1 MPQQILAAVLNSA
14 PGKLILESLTLD
26 DPGPDEVLIDVHF
39 AGLCRTDLHEMEGV
53 WPTTY
58 PTVLGHEASGV
69 VRQVGERVSSFRAGD
84 HVVTCFTAFCGECRF
99 CISGRMSLCINRD
112 ELRRRS
118 QPVLTNAAGQPVHP
132 MAGLG
137 AFAEAMVVHQHSVVR
152 IPDSMPLAAASV
164 LGCAVVTG
172 VSAVFR
178 SARVE
183 PGASVAVLGC
193 GGVGI
198 AAIQG
203 ARLAG
208 AAQIIAV
215 DTNASRLVDAVKFG
229 ATHTVQAGSVDTV
242 EAVRD
247 LTGGGVDYSFEAIG
261 FSSTV
266 EQAFAMLGPAGT
278 ATVLGMVPDS
288 QPVTIRAS
296 ELFAMEKR
304 LQGTVMGGNQ
314 FPTDIPRYVSFYE
327 QGKLLLDEMLSDVID
342 LQGINGGF
350 ELMGSGGLTRVL
362 VDVVGSVQSL
372 REGVT

>member
-1 MPQQILAAVLNSA
+1 MSHQITAAVLNSA
-14 PGKLILESLTLD
+14 PGKLVLETLTLD
-26 DPGPDEVLIDVHF
+26 DPGPDEVLIDVHY
-39 AGLCRTDLHEMEGV
+39 AGLCRSDLHEIEGV
-53 WPTTY
+53 WPATC

-69 VRQVGERVSSFRAGD
+69 VRQVGENVSSLKSGD
-84 HVVTCFTAFCGECRF
+84 HVVTCLSLYCGECRF
-99 CISGRMSLCINRD
+99 CISGRMSICANTSS
-112 ELRRRS
+112 LRKRS
-118 QPVLTNAAGQPVHP
+118 RPVLTNTAGQSVHP
-132 MAGLG
+132 TAGLG

-152 IPDSMPLAAASV
+152 IPDRMPLAAASV

-208 AAQIIAV
+208 ATQIIAV

-278 ATVLGMVPDS
+278 ATVLGLVPDS

-304 LQGTVMGGNQ
+304 LQGALMGGNQ
-314 FPTDIPRYVSFYE
+314 FPTDIPRFVQYYE
-327 QGKLLLDEMLSDVID
+327 QGRLLLDEMLSAFVG
-342 LQGINGGF
+342 LSQINEGF
-350 ELMGSGGLTRVL
+350 QMMISGGLTRVIT
-362 VDVVGSVQSL
+362 DVRSL
-372 REGVT
+372 EL